1 MALTLILV
9 RRRSF
14 CWRRAVACG
23 AEALSRDLVL
33 SFRDLCVYVKAKSYI
48 MADSLLKRLLLRAF
62 EHTHTFS
69 PFLCFLLAEARAYQ
83 DEYLVYR

>member
-1 MALTLILV
+1 MALTLLFWFV
-9 RRRSF
+9 VAVF

-62 EHTHTFS
+62 EHTHTLSLLFS
-69 PFLCFLLAEARAYQ
+69 VSC
-83 DEYLVYR
+83 